1 MAIVKKRTESV
12 KEVHPL
18 RVHFLPLPGIGQKR
32 ECFRKKRPFRERR
45 GSPTI
50 GDAADAAYPK
60 WKLGVI
66 LVKKKGLAAV
76 LSILLTAATLTACGN
91 GNGNGNNKAA
101 APSASAP
108 AEAATQQ
115 ASGEKVQL
123 TYAIWDSNQE
133 KGLRTIADEF
143 EAKNP
148 DIKVN
153 IEVTG
158 WSDYW
163 TMLEAGATGGS
174 LPDVFW
180 MHSNEIYRYA
190 SNGML
195 LDLTDRIGKSTEVKL
210 ENYPEGLNQIYN
222 LNGKQYA
229 VPKDF
234 DTIGLWYNKTLFD
247 QAGIQHPDENW
258 TWDDLKQAAK
268 TLTKDGV
275 YGFLA
280 PLHNQEG
287 YYNFV
292 YQNGGTIIT
301 ADKKSGYDD
310 PKTIEALDFYIGL
323 VREGLSPEVYGD
335 AERADL
341 LKNGKAAM
349 GLFGSWNLSGFTEN
363 EYMAKN
369 FDVAVLPKKEKQA
382 SIYNGLGNAIDAK
395 TKHPEEAW
403 KFVEYLSSKAG
414 QERQAELGVA
424 ISAYTGAADKWVDSN
439 KTFNI
444 KAFVDMVS
452 YGVIRPY
459 SNTTAVWEDKAYEAL
474 KPAFTGKIPVAEA
487 AKNAAKVMNE
497 SLAEEK

>member
-1 MAIVKKRTESV
+1 M
-12 KEVHPL
+12 
-18 RVHFLPLPGIGQKR
+18 
-32 ECFRKKRPFRERR
+32 
-45 GSPTI
+45 
-50 GDAADAAYPK
+50 
-60 WKLGVI
+60 
-66 LVKKKGLAAV
+66 KKKSLAAV
-76 LSILLTAATLTACGN
+76 LSISLAAFALSACGN
-91 GNGNGNNKAA
+91 GNNSSNSTA
-101 APSASAP
+101 APSPTTAAEP
-108 AEAATQQ
+108 AAAQP
-115 ASGEKVQL
+115 ASGEKVEL

-190 SNGML
+190 SNDML
-195 LDLTDRIGKSTEVKL
+195 LDLTDRIGKSAEVKL

-268 TLTKDGV
+268 ALTKDGV

-301 ADKKSGYDD
+301 TDKKSGYDD

-403 KFVEYLSSKAG
+403 KLVEYLSSKTG

-424 ISAYTGAADKWVDSN
+424 ISAYKGAADLWISSN
-439 KTFNI
+439 KNFNI
-444 KAFVDMVS
+444 KAFVDMVD

-474 KPAFTGKIPVAEA
+474 KPAFSGKVPVEEA

>member
-1 MAIVKKRTESV
+1 M
-12 KEVHPL
+12 HPL
-18 RVHFLPLPGIGQKR
+18 RVHFLPFPGIGQKR
-32 ECFRKKRPFRERR
+32 ECFRKKQPFRERR

-66 LVKKKGLAAV
+66 LVKKKRLAAV
-76 LSILLTAATLTACGN
+76 LSISLAAFALSACGN
-91 GNGNGNNKAA
+91 GNNSSSSSNSTA
-101 APSASAP
+101 APSPTTATEP
-108 AEAATQQ
+108 AAAQP
-115 ASGEKVQL
+115 ASGEKAQL

-195 LDLTDRIGKSTEVKL
+195 LDLTDRISKSADVKL

-474 KPAFTGKIPVAEA
+474 KPAFSGKVPVEEA

>member
-1 MAIVKKRTESV
+1 MA
-12 KEVHPL
+12 
-18 RVHFLPLPGIGQKR
+18 
-32 ECFRKKRPFRERR
+32 
-45 GSPTI
+45 
-50 GDAADAAYPK
+50 A
-60 WKLGVI
+60 
-66 LVKKKGLAAV
+66 
-76 LSILLTAATLTACGN
+76 LTACG
-91 GNGNGNNKAA
+91 GSKGAVSTPPADGKTSPTASAA
-101 APSASAP
+101 APASSP
-108 AEAATQQ
+108 AAG
-115 ASGEKVQL
+115 GEQVAL
-123 TYAIWDSNQE
+123 RFAIWDSNQE
-133 KGLRTIADEF
+133 KGLRKMADEF
-143 EAKNP
+143 EAANP
-148 DIKVN
+148 NIKIN

-195 LDLTDRIGKSTEVKL
+195 LDLTDRIKASQKASL
-210 ENYPEGLNQIYN
+210 DNFPEGLNQIYN
-222 LNGKQYA
+222 FQGKQFA
-229 VPKDF
+229 IPKDF

-247 QAGIQHPDENW
+247 KAGLKYPDETW
-258 TWDDLKQAAK
+258 TWDDLHNAAK

-301 ADKKSGYDD
+301 PDKKSGYDD
-310 PKTIEALDFYIGL
+310 PKTVEALKYYVGF

-341 LKNGKAAM
+341 IKNGKVAM

-363 EYMAKN
+363 EYMAQN

-382 SIYNGLGNAIDAK
+382 SIYNGLGNAIAHN

-403 KFVEYLSSKAG
+403 KFVEYLSSKEG
-414 QERQAELGVA
+414 QERQAQLGVA
-424 ISAYTGAADKWVDSN
+424 ISAYKGAADLWVSSN
-439 KTFNI
+439 QTFHV
-444 KAFVDMVS
+444 KAFVDMVG

-474 KPAFTGKIPVAEA
+474 KPAFSGQSSVEDA
-487 AKNAAKVMNE
+487 AKNAAKIMNE

>member
-1 MAIVKKRTESV
+1 M
-12 KEVHPL
+12 
-18 RVHFLPLPGIGQKR
+18 
-32 ECFRKKRPFRERR
+32 
-45 GSPTI
+45 
-50 GDAADAAYPK
+50 
-60 WKLGVI
+60 
-66 LVKKKGLAAV
+66 KKKSLAAV
-76 LSILLTAATLTACGN
+76 LSISLAAFALSACGN
-91 GNGNGNNKAA
+91 GNNSSSNSSSNSSNSTA
-101 APSASAP
+101 APSPTTATEP
-108 AEAATQQ
+108 AAAQP
-115 ASGEKVQL
+115 ASGEKAQL

-195 LDLTDRIGKSTEVKL
+195 LDLTDRISKSADVKL

-474 KPAFTGKIPVAEA
+474 KPAFSGKVPVEEA

>member
-1 MAIVKKRTESV
+1 M
-12 KEVHPL
+12 
-18 RVHFLPLPGIGQKR
+18 
-32 ECFRKKRPFRERR
+32 
-45 GSPTI
+45 
-50 GDAADAAYPK
+50 
-60 WKLGVI
+60 
-66 LVKKKGLAAV
+66 KKKSLAAV
-76 LSILLTAATLTACGN
+76 LSISLAAFALSACGN
-91 GNGNGNNKAA
+91 GNNSSSNSSNSTA
-101 APSASAP
+101 APSPTTAAEP
-108 AEAATQQ
+108 AAAQP
-115 ASGEKVQL
+115 ASGEKVEL

-190 SNGML
+190 SNDML
-195 LDLTDRIGKSTEVKL
+195 LDLTERIGKSAEVKL
-210 ENYPEGLNQIYN
+210 ENYPEGLNEIYN

-363 EYMAKN
+363 EYIAKN

-424 ISAYTGAADKWVDSN
+424 ISAYKGAADLWISSN

-444 KAFVDMVS
+444 KAFVDMVD

-474 KPAFTGKIPVAEA
+474 KPAFSGKVPVEEA

>member
-1 MAIVKKRTESV
+1 MKRRFI
-12 KEVHPL
+12 PL
-18 RVHFLPLPGIGQKR
+18 LL
-32 ECFRKKRPFRERR
+32 
-45 GSPTI
+45 S
-50 GDAADAAYPK
+50 
-60 WKLGVI
+60 L
-66 LVKKKGLAAV
+66 LLLSLSLAACGGN
-76 LSILLTAATLTACGN
+76 SRKTAAGSTNKEEKTKTEASNTA
-91 GNGNGNNKAA
+91 K
-101 APSASAP
+101 
-108 AEAATQQ
+108 
-115 ASGEKVQL
+115 SGGDVTL

-133 KGLRTIADEF
+133 KGLRTMADEF
-143 EAKNP
+143 EKANP
-148 DIKVN
+148 GIKIN
-153 IEVTG
+153 IQVTG

-195 LDLTDRIGKSTEVKL
+195 LDLTDKISSSDKVDLSKF
-210 ENYPEGLNQIYN
+210 PEGLVKIYN
-222 LNGKQYA
+222 FNNKQYA

-234 DTIGLWYNKTLFD
+234 DTIGLWYNKTMFD
-247 QAGIQHPDENW
+247 KAGLKYPDESW
-258 TWDDLKQAAK
+258 TWDDLYNAAK
-268 TLTKDGV
+268 KLTKDGK
-275 YGFLA
+275 YGVLT

-301 ADKKSGYDD
+301 DDKKSGYDD
-310 PKTIEALDFYIGL
+310 PKTIEAMKYYVKFIRD
-323 VREGLSPEVYGD
+323 GLSPQVYGD
-335 AERADL
+335 SERAEAMQ
-341 LKNGKAAM
+341 NGVAAM
-349 GLFGSWNLSGFTEN
+349 GFFGSWNLTGFTEN

-382 SIYNGLGNAIDAK
+382 SIYNGLGNAIAAN

-403 KFVEYLSSKAG
+403 KFVEYLGSKEG

-424 ISAYTGAADKWVDSN
+424 ISAYEGAADKWISSN

-444 KAFVDMVS
+444 KAFVDMVK

-459 SNTTAVWEDKAYEAL
+459 SNTTATWEDKAYEAL
-474 KPAFTGKIPVAEA
+474 KPAFTGDISVEEA
-487 AKNAAKVMNE
+487 CKNAAKVMNE

>member
-1 MAIVKKRTESV
+1 MR
-12 KEVHPL
+12 
-18 RVHFLPLPGIGQKR
+18 FLCALTNGQKK
-32 ECFRKKRPFRERR
+32 EMFRKKQPFRYRPP
-45 GSPTI
+45 SPTI
-50 GDAADAAYPK
+50 GDAADAAHPK

-66 LVKKKGLAAV
+66 LVKKKSLATA
-76 LSILLTAATLTACGN
+76 LSILLTAVTLTACGN
-91 GNGNGNNKAA
+91 GNGNGNGNSNTAASPSAA
-101 APSASAP
+101 ATDAA
-108 AEAATQQ
+108 AATQ
-115 ASGEKVQL
+115 AAGGEKVEL

-133 KGLRTIADEF
+133 KGIRTIADEF
-143 EAKNP
+143 ESQNP

-190 SNGML
+190 NNGML
-195 LDLTDRIGKSTEVKL
+195 LDLTERISKSEDVKL

-222 LNGKQYA
+222 LGGKQYA

-247 QAGIQHPDENW
+247 QAGVKYPDESW
-258 TWDDLKQAAK
+258 TWDDLHSAAK
-268 TLTKDGV
+268 ALTKDGV

-280 PLHNQEG
+280 PMHNQEG

-310 PKTIEALDFYIGL
+310 PKTIEALDYYVSF
-323 VREGLSPEVYGD
+323 VRDGLSPEVYGD

-363 EYMAKN
+363 EFMAKN
-369 FDVAVLPKKEKQA
+369 FDVAVLPRKAAQA
-382 SIYNGLGNAIDAK
+382 SIYNGLGNAVDAK

-403 KFVEYLSSKAG
+403 KFVEYLSSKTG

-474 KPAFTGKIPVAEA
+474 KPAFSGKVSIEEA
-487 AKNAAKVMNE
+487 ARNAAKVMNE

>member
-1 MAIVKKRTESV
+1 MKRKNFAT
-12 KEVHPL
+12 
-18 RVHFLPLPGIGQKR
+18 
-32 ECFRKKRPFRERR
+32 
-45 GSPTI
+45 
-50 GDAADAAYPK
+50 
-60 WKLGVI
+60 
-66 LVKKKGLAAV
+66 V
-76 LSILLTAATLTACGN
+76 LSVVLTAFALTACSNSN
-91 GNGNGNNKAA
+91 GNGNDSIAA
-101 APSASAP
+101 SPSAKATNSAP
-108 AEAATQQ
+108 ATQA
-115 ASGEKVQL
+115 ASGDKVAL

-143 EAKNP
+143 ESKNP

-180 MHSNEIYRYA
+180 MHSNEIYRYG

-195 LDLTDRIGKSTEVKL
+195 LDLTDRISNSADVKL
-210 ENYPEGLNQIYN
+210 DNYPEGLNQIYN
-222 LNGKQYA
+222 MQGKQYA
-229 VPKDF
+229 IPKDF

-247 QAGIQHPDENW
+247 AAGVNYPDENW
-258 TWDDLKQAAK
+258 TWDDLHNAAK
-268 TLTKDGV
+268 KLTKDGT

-310 PKTIEALDFYIGL
+310 PKTIEALQFYINF

-341 LKNGKAAM
+341 LKNGKVAM

-363 EYMAKN
+363 EYLAKN
-369 FDVAVLPKKEKQA
+369 FDVAVLPKKVKQA

-403 KFVEYLSSKAG
+403 KFVEYLSSKVG

-424 ISAYTGAADKWVDSN
+424 ISAYKGAADLWINSN

-459 SNTTAVWEDKAYEAL
+459 SNTTAVWEDKAYEML
-474 KPAFTGKIPVAEA
+474 KPAFSGKVPVEEA
-487 AKNAAKVMNE
+487 ARNAAGVMNA